1 MPKCRRTLFS
11 YTTTVLAIESL
22 SSALTERMTQLYL
35 DNYEGS
41 SKTLFTGDL
50 STKDEVLLLF
60 ADGDLVGFTTLLQY
74 VSTIDGRTLRVVYSG
89 DTIVDKEHWGQQQ
102 LARAWISRI
111 GRIKAEAPDTPL
123 YWFLLVKGHR
133 TFKYLSVFGNSFH
146 PHWNETRPDL
156 KRIADVLALERFG
169 KAYNPASGIVS
180 FTESRGHLRPQI
192 AEPTAEELTK
202 PSTRFFVEMNVGF
215 RTGHELVCICEL
227 EQSNMKPLAARIF
240 SKAMLA
246 GDHE

>member
-1 MPKCRRTLFS
+1 M
-11 YTTTVLAIESL
+11 
-22 SSALTERMTQLYL
+22 
-35 DNYEGS
+35 
-41 SKTLFTGDL
+41 
-50 STKDEVLLLF
+50 
-60 ADGDLVGFTTLLQY
+60 
-74 VSTIDGRTLRVVYSG
+74 VYSG
-89 DTIVDKEHWGQQQ
+89 DTIVDKGA
-102 LARAWISRI
+102 LGTITTCSRLDLQNRQDK
-111 GRIKAEAPDTPL
+111 GGSSGYTPL
-123 YWFLLVKGHR
+123 YWFCSQGHR

-146 PHWNETRPDL
+146 PHWNGTRPDL

-180 FTESRGHLRPQI
+180 FRESRASRPQI

-202 PSTRFFVEMNVGF
+202 LSTRFFVEMNVGF